1 MIKQS
6 DEVYVAKDA
15 NTTVSRG
22 TVELLKNHARN
33 TTRGRARLC
42 LHQSSQEAVHEM
54 VIVHPHG
61 AYIPPHK
68 HETKSETIL
77 ILEGKCDYFIFSE
90 TGEIERKI
98 ALCTASEGGEFLF
111 RLTEPLY
118 HSLLIQSEE
127 LIFLEITKGP
137 FNREETKFAPWAP
150 DAGSTEEVEKFHA
163 LLATWGA

>member
-6 DEVYVAKDA
+6 DEVYVVEDA
-15 NTTVSRG
+15 NATVSQK
-22 TVELLKNHARN
+22 TMELLKSRARN
-33 TTRGRARLC
+33 TTRGRVRLC

-54 VIVHPHG
+54 VIVHPRG

-68 HETKSETIL
+68 HENKSETIL
-77 ILEGKCDYFIFSE
+77 ILEGKCDYFLFSE
-90 TGEIERKI
+90 TGEIESKI
-98 ALCTASEGGEFLF
+98 TLCTASEGGEFLF

-137 FNREETKFAPWAP
+137 FIRKETKFAPWAP
-150 DAGSTEEVEKFHA
+150 DAGSPEEVKNFHA
-163 LLATWGA
+163 LLAAWGA